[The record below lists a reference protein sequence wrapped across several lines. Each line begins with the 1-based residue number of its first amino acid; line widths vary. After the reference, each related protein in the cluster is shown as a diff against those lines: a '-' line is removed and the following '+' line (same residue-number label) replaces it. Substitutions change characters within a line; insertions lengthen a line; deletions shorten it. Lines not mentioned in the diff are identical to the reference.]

1 MARLPFIPLE
11 DIAAD
16 YPEIAARK
24 EDAFSVLAHSLE
36 GTRALLS
43 LGQYMRNKS
52 RLDARLR
59 ELAVIQVALAA
70 GSAYAFYHHI
80 EIGFKA
86 GVTESDVDALL
97 AQARGEHSP
106 LGETERALLVMAR
119 QLTTDMRV
127 DANTFRFLEQSL
139 GREQLVDLALVIGYY
154 NNVVRLVACFEVEL
168 EQGYEELARRFPM
181 PAAGRR

>member
-1 MARLPFIPLE
+1 MARLPYIRLE
-11 DIAAD
+11 DIAAS
-16 YPEIAARK
+16 YPEIAVRK
-24 EDAFSVLAHSLE
+24 EDAFAVLAHSLE

-43 LGQYMRNKS
+43 LGQYMRNSS

-59 ELAVIQVALAA
+59 ELAVIQVAYVT

-97 AQARGEHSP
+97 SEARGERSA
-106 LGETERALLVMAR
+106 LGDTERAVLAMAR
-119 QLTTDMRV
+119 QLTADIRV
-127 DANTFRFLEQSL
+127 DAPTFSFLEQSL

-154 NNVVRLVACFEVEL
+154 NNVVRLVACFEVDMEP
-168 EQGYEELARRFPM
+168 GYDGMRRRFPM
-181 PAAGRR
+181 PEV